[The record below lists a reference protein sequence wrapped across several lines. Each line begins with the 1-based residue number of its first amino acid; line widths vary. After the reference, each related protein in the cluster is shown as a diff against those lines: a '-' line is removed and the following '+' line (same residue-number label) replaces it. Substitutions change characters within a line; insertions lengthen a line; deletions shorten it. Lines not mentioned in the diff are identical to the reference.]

1 MIIIINVNISND
13 KELIDLIKKKI
24 IKIKV
29 ALNHSMGNTK
39 KETEFIN
46 VFGEWRKREIIYF
59 ILFYKVKKL

>member
-1 MIIIINVNISND
+1 MIIIININISND

-24 IKIKV
+24 IKIKF

-46 VFGEWRKREIIYF
+46 VFGE
-59 ILFYKVKKL
+59 